1 MTFGAII
8 VISNLLLQEPSR
20 NSNSKDQLETLKR
33 RLDLCKEGELTEFLI
48 DVETTQKS
56 LSDSKSIKG
65 IAELCK
71 KFKKYVEKHN
81 VNAVLKLLTNSMKDG
96 ILLLNN
102 ETLNSLK
109 KNKIKSPIKK
119 FQQQRFT
126 ESFASIIE
134 EIIRKAVI
142 KTKGVSGLSVI
153 DTCGWSRILCSSNF
167 GNTNVD
173 IRKAIANFVKEIC
186 SDKSAN
192 RFH

>member
-1 MTFGAII
+1 MTFEAII

-48 DVETTQKS
+48 EVETTQKS
-56 LSDSKSIKG
+56 LSDSKSIKA

-71 KFKKYVEKHN
+71 KFKKYMEKHN
-81 VNAVLKLLTNSMKDG
+81 FNAVLKLLTNSMKDG

-109 KNKIKSPIKK
+109 KKKKFPIKK
-119 FQQQRFT
+119 FQQRRFT
-126 ESFASIIE
+126 ESFANIFE

-142 KTKGVSGLSVI
+142 KTKGVSGPSVM